1 MGTIEIIKFIIAV
14 LTFFVLLGAWT
25 WLQSKWAH
33 FRKSRQTVANL
44 QAEVNKSLLE
54 DIKAIKGQVF
64 PNDGK
69 SLMDKITRIENKQ
82 KEIEVSVADL
92 KIRQRNS
99 SEIQDAAIWESDS
112 NGFITYVS
120 RVYCEIVDNT
130 ENNILGNS
138 WKGLIDP
145 NDRSRVISEWNE
157 AISTASEFTCEFN
170 FRIGDGMFQA
180 VKATAIHNKC
190 KEGKVIASLGIIHKV
205 GEPFKK

>member
-14 LTFFVLLGAWT
+14 LTFFVLLGAWK
-25 WLQSKWAH
+25 WLTLKWSH
-33 FRKSRQTVANL
+33 FRKSRQTVANT
-44 QAEVNKSLLE
+44 QNEVNKAVMEEL
-54 DIKAIKGQVF
+54 KAIKAQLF
-64 PNDGK
+64 PDDGK
-69 SLMDKITRIENKQ
+69 SLMDKINRIESKQ
-82 KEIEVSVADL
+82 KEIEVAVCDL

-112 NGFITYVS
+112 TGFITYVS
-120 RVYCEIVDNT
+120 RVYCEIVDTT

-145 NDRSRVISEWNE
+145 NDRSRVILEWNE

-170 FRIGDGMFQA
+170 FRIGDGEFQT
-180 VKATAIHNKC
+180 VKATAIHNKS
-190 KEGKVIASLGIIHKV
+190 KEGKVIASLGILHKV